1 VPGSGQGAWG
11 WHPLDNR
18 WAQRV
23 VDAARVVPGELVLDV
38 GAGLGALTAPL
49 VRAGAQ
55 VVAVELHPG
64 RAEKLRRRFA
74 DEPVTVVRADA
85 ADLRL
90 PSRPFRVV
98 SSPPYGI
105 STALLKRLLA
115 PGSRFSPHPHMSTR
129 PFSSSAARTASAERR
144 RALPALNGS
153 QLSTGASSQRKPGPF
168 CIRRFSRARSSTKR
182 RRSLGGRPVRRGCP
196 AR

>member
-1 VPGSGQGAWG
+1 MPGSGQARGAWG
-11 WHPLDNR
+11 WHPLDSR

-23 VDAARVVPGELVLDV
+23 VDSAGISPGELVLDV

-64 RAEKLRRRFA
+64 RADRLRRRFA
-74 DEPVTVVRADA
+74 DAPVTVVRADA

-105 STALLKRLLA
+105 STSLLKRLLA
-115 PGSRFSPHPHMSTR
+115 PGSRLVSADLVLQRAVVNRWTAGAAPG
-129 PFSSSAARTASAERR
+129 AARWSQYYDLSIGIRLPRKAFTPPPHVDSAV
-144 RALPALNGS
+144 LL
-153 QLSTGASSQRKPGPF
+153 
-168 CIRRFSRARSSTKR
+168 IRRPIRSTTRKT
-182 RRSLGGRPVRRGCP
+182 
-196 AR
+196 